1 MPIVIFLLG
10 ITLLLV
16 LIMRFRFNAFVAL
29 LIVSTGIGLGMGA
42 PPTEV
47 LKSVQNGI
55 GGTLGYLAPLLGL
68 GAMLGALIADSGAA
82 EVITLRLVRLFGEKR
97 LQWALVLTGF
107 IVGIPMF
114 YNVAFLMLIPLI
126 FALARQTKLPL
137 LYVGIPM
144 ITSLSVT
151 HGFLPPHPAPTAIAL
166 EYEADL
172 TLVVMYGLILAVPT
186 VILAGVVFGK
196 TLRNMDTPIP
206 AGIFPE
212 GVSKTPRRPSFGMAL
227 FVALVPV
234 LLMAAS
240 AGVELGFKPL
250 PIAEGTDEPP
260 VFHPVYQFFR
270 FVGDPMMALLISV
283 LVGTWLL
290 GTRLGKPLR
299 DIMTDLTTSVKAI
312 AMIMLVIAGGG
323 ALKQVLI
330 DSGISEFV
338 VDALQGAN
346 IPPLVLAWL
355 VAASLRVAIGSAT
368 VSALTAAGI
377 VVPMLSGST
386 DVSPELLVLA
396 TGAGSLTLSQ
406 VNDTGFWMFKEYF
419 GLTIPQTL
427 RTWTVMETI
436 VSIVGLIGCLLLD
449 LVV

>member
-10 ITLLLV
+10 IAVLLL
-16 LIMRFRFNAFVAL
+16 LIMRFRVNAFLAL
-29 LIVSTGIGLGMGA
+29 LLVSTGIGLGMGA
-42 PPTEV
+42 APASV

-82 EVITLRLVRLFGEKR
+82 EVITHRLIRFFGQKR
-97 LQWALVLTGF
+97 LHWALMLTGF

-114 YNVAFLMLIPLI
+114 YNVAFLMLIPLV
-126 FALARQTKLPL
+126 FAIARSAKLPL
-137 LYVGIPM
+137 VYVGIPA
-144 ITSLSVT
+144 IASLSVT
-151 HGFLPPHPAPTAIAL
+151 HGFLPPHPAPSAIAV
-166 EYEADL
+166 EYGADL
-172 TLVVMYGLILAVPT
+172 SLVMIYGLILAVPT
-186 VILAGVVFGK
+186 VILAGAVFGS
-196 TLRNMDTPIP
+196 TLRNFSTPIP

-212 GVSKTPRRPSFGMAL
+212 GVGKTPRAPAFGLAL

-234 LLMAAS
+234 LLMGAS
-240 AGVELGFKPL
+240 AGAELSDL
-250 PIAEGTDEPP
+250 PEESAAY
-260 VFHPVYQFFR
+260 VFLR
-270 FVGDPMMALLISV
+270 FVGDPMVALLLSV
-283 LVGTWLL
+283 LLAVWLL
-290 GTRLGKPLR
+290 GINLGKPLK
-299 DIMTDLTTSVKAI
+299 DIMFDLTTSVKAI
-312 AMIMLVIAGGG
+312 AMIMLIIAGGG

-330 DSGISEFV
+330 DSGISEYV
-338 VDALQGAN
+338 VDLLRGAN

-355 VAASLRVAIGSAT
+355 VAACLRVAIGSAT

-377 VVPMLSGST
+377 VVPMLGEV

-427 RTWTVMETI
+427 KTWTVMETI
-436 VSIVGLIGCLLLD
+436 VSVVGLLGCLVLEQFI
-449 LVV
+449 

>member
-1 MPIVIFLLG
+1 MPILIFLLG
-10 ITLLLV
+10 IALLLL
-16 LIMRFRFNAFVAL
+16 LIMRFRVNAFVAL
-29 LIVSTGIGLGMGA
+29 LLVSTGIGLGMGA

-47 LKSVQNGI
+47 LASIQRGI

-82 EVITLRLVRLFGEKR
+82 EVITLRLVRAFGEKR

-166 EYEADL
+166 EYNADL
-172 TLVVMYGLILAVPT
+172 TLVVLYGLLLAVPT

-196 TLRNMDTPIP
+196 TLRHLDTPIP
-206 AGIFPE
+206 VGIFPE
-212 GVSKTPRRPSFGMAL
+212 GVRETPRRPGFGMAL

-234 LLMAAS
+234 GLMAAS
-240 AGVELGFKPL
+240 AVAELAFKPL
-250 PIAEGTDEPP
+250 PLAEGTDGPL
-260 VFHPVYQFFR
+260 VLHPLYQFFR

-299 DIMTDLTTSVKAI
+299 AIMSDLTVSVQAI
-312 AMIMLVIAGGG
+312 AMILLVIAGGG

-338 VDALQGAN
+338 VDALRGAH

-377 VVPMLSGST
+377 VVPMLADT
-386 DVSPELLVLA
+386 PDVSPELLVLA

-436 VSIVGLIGCLLLD
+436 VSVVGLVGCLLLD